1 MYVAGGDANV
11 VRKVTPDGMVRTVA
25 GQPWQAGYR
34 DGSTHEALFNVVA
47 GLAVAP
53 DGTVIIAD
61 RKNHVIRCL
70 LPDGRVTTL
79 AGRPGEHGFRDGPA
93 REALFF
99 EPTAVAVGP
108 HGKIYIADSR
118 NHCIRCLTTDGFV
131 QTVAGS
137 PGPPGFAD
145 GPGQSARFWYPR
157 GVAVDRQGNV
167 WVADTGNHLLRRI
180 SPDGTVTTP
189 AGQVGIRG
197 LLDGTGSSARFREL
211 RGVAVDSQ
219 NRVWIADTWNHAVR
233 VAVPGI
239 ADPVWQD
246 PPIATPGDLRSFG
259 FQPKTATHWRWS
271 VVCCPSEVQ
280 PPVLDPEATNQTVR
294 LPAVGRYTFRLT
306 QQNPSQVPGIR
317 HAEFLVLD
325 SRRIRLIPQ
334 RDRSMKLIVPTG
346 PRIDCIVQAS
356 SNLRT
361 WQRLEIL
368 WTKDSEVAFVDSDSA
383 SLARRFYRV
392 YYQPGP

>member
-1 MYVAGGDANV
+1 MAS
-11 VRKVTPDGMVRTVA
+11 
-25 GQPWQAGYR
+25 
-34 DGSTHEALFNVVA
+34 DGS
-47 GLAVAP
+47 
-53 DGTVIIAD
+53 VIIAD

-70 LPDGRVTTL
+70 LPNGKVTTL

-93 REALFF
+93 QEALFF
-99 EPTAVAVGP
+99 EPAAVAVGP
-108 HGKIYIADSR
+108 HGKIYIADAR
-118 NHCIRCLTTDGFV
+118 NHCIRCLTTNGFV
-131 QTVAGS
+131 RTIAGQ

-145 GPGQSARFWYPR
+145 GPGRSARFWYPR
-157 GVAVDRQGNV
+157 GVAVDRRGNI
-167 WVADTGNHLLRRI
+167 WVADTGNHVLRRI

-189 AGQVGIRG
+189 AGQVGVRG

-233 VAVPGI
+233 VAVPGL

-246 PPIATPGDLRSFG
+246 PPIAAPGDIRSFG
-259 FQPKTATHWRWS
+259 FQPKTATHWSWS
-271 VVCCPSEVQ
+271 VVCCPSGVQ
-280 PPVLDPEATNQTVR
+280 APVLDPKATNQMVR

-306 QQNPSQVPGIR
+306 QQNPSQIPGIR
-317 HAEFLVLD
+317 HVEFLVLG

-346 PRIDCIVQAS
+346 PRIDCIVQVS

-361 WQRLEIL
+361 WRHLKVL
-368 WTKDSEVAFVDSDSA
+368 WTKRTEVTFVDFNA
-383 SLARRFYRV
+383 SSLPRRFYRV